1 MKGTMH
7 TLLATPVRV
16 FRVARNLLIDLR
28 FGKALGGIYL
38 TKRWSGNSD
47 YYVLSR
53 IFQQITVQ
61 ESDVLVDVG
70 CGRGRVINWWLSHF
84 PRNVVVGIE
93 VDKDIARQ
101 AQKRLRKYKN
111 VTVISGDAI
120 ESIPEDGT
128 IFYLYNPFEAEMV
141 EAFKD
146 RLASLFDPSH
156 GILLLYYNCKHLSVF
171 EDDPRWRVETVD
183 LGGSRSAPFSQL
195 GVVSMV

>member
-16 FRVARNLLIDLR
+16 FRVVRNLLIDLR
-28 FGKALGGIYL
+28 FGRVLGGIYL
-38 TKRWSGNSD
+38 TKRWSANSD
-47 YYVLSR
+47 YYALSK
-53 IFQQITVQ
+53 IFQHITIRD
-61 ESDVLVDVG
+61 SDVLVDVG
-70 CGRGRVINWWLSHF
+70 CGRGRVINWWLSHY
-84 PRNVVVGIE
+84 PRNAVVGIE
-93 VDKDIARQ
+93 VDESIARQ
-101 AQKRLRKYKN
+101 TQKRLRKYKN

-120 ESIPEDGT
+120 ESIPVDGT

-171 EDDPRWRVETVD
+171 EDDPGWRVETVD

-195 GVVSMV
+195 GVVSMA